1 MKSLKFY
8 LAVLVVMLFVVT
20 RAYAL
25 TVNSVTGASDL
36 VNTIIDPATVTVSNI
51 SFTGT
56 LDAVGIFS
64 DGLSSGLG
72 IDRGIILTTGSAAGA
87 VGPNDEEDYSV
98 NNGLSGDSDLNIL
111 VDPYVTYDAT
121 VLEFD
126 FETVTYNLYFNFVF
140 ASEEYEEYVGSEFN
154 DVFAFYVDGIN
165 IALVPG
171 TSDPITVNTINQG
184 TNSAYFVSNL
194 SGTYD
199 IQYDGF
205 TKVLVASLLGLSPG
219 THHMKIA
226 IADTSDHIY
235 DSAVFIEAGTFSGNP
250 SNPVPEPATV
260 LLTGV
265 GLGFAYGITRRKRS

>member
-98 NNGLSGDSDLNIL
+98 NNGLSGDSDLDTL

-126 FETVTYNLYFNFVF
+126 FETITSDLYFNFVF

-250 SNPVPEPATV
+250 SNPVPEQATV
-260 LLTGV
+260 LLNGV

>member
-20 RAYAL
+20 RAYTL

-98 NNGLSGDSDLNIL
+98 NNGLSGDSDLDTL

-126 FETVTYNLYFNFVF
+126 FETITSDLYFNFVF

>member
-87 VGPNDEEDYSV
+87 VGPNNEEDYSV
-98 NNGLSGDSDLNIL
+98 DNGLSGDSDLDTL

-126 FETVTYNLYFNFVF
+126 FETITSDLYFNFVF

>member
-1 MKSLKFY
+1 MKPLKFC
-8 LAVLVVMLFVVT
+8 LGILVVMLLVVT

-25 TVNSVTGASDL
+25 TVGSVTGASDL

-72 IDRGIILTTGSAAGA
+72 IDQGIILTTGSAAGA
-87 VGPNDEEDYSV
+87 VGPNNEEDYSV
-98 NNGLSGDSDLNIL
+98 DNGLSGDSDLDIL
-111 VDPYVTYDAT
+111 VDPYETYDAT

-126 FETVTYNLYFNFVF
+126 FETTTSNLYFNFVF
-140 ASEEYEEYVGSEFN
+140 ASEEYEEYVGSAFN
-154 DVFAFYVDGIN
+154 DVFAFYVDGTN

-171 TSDPITVNTINQG
+171 TSDPITVNTINQY

-199 IQYDGF
+199 VQYDGF

-226 IADTSDHIY
+226 IADTSDYIY

-265 GLGFAYGITRRKRS
+265 GLGFVYGIVRRKRS

>member
-98 NNGLSGDSDLNIL
+98 NNGLSGDSDLDTL

-126 FETVTYNLYFNFVF
+126 FETITSDLYFNFVF

>member
-20 RAYAL
+20 RAYTL

-87 VGPNDEEDYSV
+87 VGPNNEEDYSV
-98 NNGLSGDSDLNIL
+98 DNGLSGDSDLDTL

-126 FETVTYNLYFNFVF
+126 FETITSDLYFNFVF

>member
-98 NNGLSGDSDLNIL
+98 DNGLSGDSDLDTL

-126 FETVTYNLYFNFVF
+126 FETITSDLYFNFVF